1 MLINIQAILSE
12 KIQLTADIVLFRF
25 NLSQSEELIFN
36 PGQYLVLSVSQPD
49 GQVAKRLYS
58 IASSNEDKNNFEL
71 LIQIVP
77 NGVASTYLENLN
89 IGDKVSFQGPAGV
102 FGIKENNK
110 DKIFLV
116 TGTGIAPVRSIL
128 KSKFQN
134 PNVKENLNFKIQIE
148 KIYLFWGLPYFSEVC
163 LLDELKHFSQ
173 NPNFKFKICVSRET
187 NLNTIKE
194 EDRIHFTLGRVTKG
208 LAELY
213 EILRTTPSETTF
225 TFNNFDYYLCGGRDV
240 IEGLKTYLY
249 GLGVEKDNVIFE
261 KF

>member
-1 MLINIQAILSE
+1 MLINIITQLSS
-12 KIQLTADIVLFRF
+12 KFKLTDDIYLFRF
-25 NLSQSEELIFN
+25 ILVEPLEFSFN
-36 PGQYLVLSVSQPD
+36 PGQYLILSVSQPD
-49 GQVAKRLYS
+49 GQVVKRLYS

-71 LIQIVP
+71 LVQIVP
-77 NGVASTYLENLN
+77 NGTASTYLENLN

-116 TGTGIAPVRSIL
+116 TGTGMAPARSII
-128 KSKFQN
+128 KSKISN
-134 PNVKENLNFKIQIE
+134 E
-148 KIYLFWGLPYFSEVC
+148 KIYLFWGLPYFNEVS
-163 LLDELKHFSQ
+163 LLDELKQFCQ

-213 EILRTTPSETTF
+213 EMLRTTPSETAF
-225 TFNNFDYYLCGGRDV
+225 TFNDFDYYLCGGRDV
-240 IEGLKTYLY
+240 VEGLKTYLY
-249 GLGVEKDNVIFE
+249 DLGVEKENVIFE